1 MKQLTTDQLGRPELI
16 DYKATEKMPVIIVLD
31 NIRSGLNVGA
41 IFRTCDAFSVQ
52 SIYLCGITVNP
63 PHAEILK
70 TALGADES
78 VSWKSFSNTLQALD
92 ELTDLGYTVM
102 PVEQTDKSLHLD
114 DINLKEFFPL
124 ALIFGNEMRGVSPE
138 VLARCTQSLEIPQG
152 GIKHSLNVATSAGIV
167 LWECYR
173 QDQRRRKRLGSGL

>member
-1 MKQLTTDQLGRPELI
+1 MKQLSQDELQRPALA
-16 DYKATEKMPVIIVLD
+16 DYKAAEKIPVIVVLD

-41 IFRTCDAFSVQ
+41 IFRTCDAFS
-52 SIYLCGITVNP
+52 IEAMYLCGITVNP

-78 VSWKSFSNTLQALD
+78 VSWKSFPDTLEALD
-92 ELTDLGYTVM
+92 VLKTSGYTLL
-102 PVEQTDKSLHLD
+102 PVEQTDQSLKLHETD
-114 DINLKEFFPL
+114 LKKLFPL

-138 VLARCTQSLEIPQG
+138 VLTRCDRSLEIPQG

-173 QDQRRRKRLGSGL
+173 QR